1 MPMPR
6 YRHLS
11 VLAAA
16 LAVTG
21 LAAPEATAAQEMPTK
36 GYRAEFFQVL
46 DSAEGDFVAL
56 AEAMPER
63 LFDWRPAEGVRSYG
77 EVCLHIAMTNFTGPN
92 MIGSSP
98 PAGLEREG
106 YEQSLATKSDIV
118 AELKRSFR
126 HLRASV
132 LAASDDQQDTEISGW
147 YGPST
152 YRGALHIM
160 NEHLG
165 EHLGQSIA
173 YARINGVVP
182 PWNR

>member
-1 MPMPR
+1 MPTNH
-6 YRHLS
+6 HLS
-11 VLAAA
+11 LLA
-16 LAVTG
+16 G
-21 LAAPEATAAQEMPTK
+21 LAALTLGMPGSGVAQEMPTR

-56 AEAMPER
+56 AEAMPEH

-77 EVCLHIAMTNFTGPN
+77 EVCLHIAMTNFTGPS
-92 MIGSSP
+92 MIGAAP
-98 PAGLEREG
+98 PPGLEREG
-106 YEQSLATKSDIV
+106 YEQSMSSKEEIV

-126 HLRASV
+126 HLRAAV
-132 LAASDDQQDTEISGW
+132 RAISDDQQDTEIRGW
-147 YGPST
+147 YGPTT

>member
-1 MPMPR
+1 MPKHR
-6 YRHLS
+6 VVS
-11 VLAAA
+11 TLAATVA
-16 LAVTG
+16 LATAIPG
-21 LAAPEATAAQEMPTK
+21 QGAAQEMPTQ

-56 AEAMPER
+56 AETMPEH
-63 LFDWRPAEGVRSYG
+63 LFEWRPAEGVRSYA

-92 MIGSSP
+92 MIGASP
-98 PAGLEREG
+98 PPGLERDG
-106 YEQSLATKSDIV
+106 YEQSLRTKAEIV

-126 HLRASV
+126 HLRTSV
-132 LAASDDQQDTEISGW
+132 LAVSDDEQDTEIRGW
-147 YGPST
+147 YGPTT